1 MEGISLPFPASCAHL
16 GADTLVLL
24 FYTTDCSSAW
34 RFAFAFGVSQKR
46 GSINQRLQPAFYI
59 RGFLGDIVFFVF
71 LIAQGAVFCGIFW
84 RVPFFPFFDLPYIP
98 HYPVAVRILT
108 SSNVPV
114 QRFVN
119 GI

>member
-16 GADTLVLL
+16 AADALVLL
-24 FYTTDCSSAW
+24 FCTTDCSSAW

-59 RGFLGDIVFFVF
+59 RGFLGDIVLFCQSQCSVRCF
-71 LIAQGAVFCGIFW
+71 LWYLFE
-84 RVPFFPFFDLPYIP
+84 VPFFPFFDLPYIP